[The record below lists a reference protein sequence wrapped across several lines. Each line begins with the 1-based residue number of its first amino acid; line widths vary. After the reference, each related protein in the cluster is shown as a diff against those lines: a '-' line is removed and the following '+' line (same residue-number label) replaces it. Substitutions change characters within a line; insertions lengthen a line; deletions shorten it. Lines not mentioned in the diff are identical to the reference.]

1 MVGSEVPLLTKVT
14 LGDLLTLVVGTA
26 SVLLYLGGL
35 MLTVRQL
42 RSAVDDLSRTVHQ
55 LDKVVTQTSIEL
67 KHLSERLHQL
77 EMRDRGAG

>member
-42 RSAVDDLSRTVHQ
+42 RSAVDELNRTVHQ